1 MHKKQITIVVGV
13 ITNDKG
19 EVLLCKR
26 NEPELVFAHGKW
38 EFPGGGIE
46 FGEDPIEAVKR
57 EVKEE
62 TGVDVE
68 IVRMLPKVISD
79 KQEYTAETSIHVII
93 ISYECKIISG
103 TPTAHLNEEV
113 EEVKFFPKDEIK
125 NLNTFRNTQPTIEML
140 NSNY

>member
-1 MHKKQITIVVGV
+1 MIQKQITIVVGV

-26 NEPELVFAHGKW
+26 HEPEFPSAHGKW

-57 EVKEE
+57 EVLEE
-62 TGVDVE
+62 AGVAVE
-68 IVRMLPKVISD
+68 IVRMLPKIISD
-79 KQEYTAETSIHVII
+79 YQEYDSENSVHVII

-103 TPTAHLNEEV
+103 TPTANLDEEV
-113 EEVKFFPKDEIK
+113 DEIQFFK
-125 NLNTFRNTQPTIEML
+125 PEDIKTLNTFRNTLPTIEL
-140 NSNY
+140 LKN